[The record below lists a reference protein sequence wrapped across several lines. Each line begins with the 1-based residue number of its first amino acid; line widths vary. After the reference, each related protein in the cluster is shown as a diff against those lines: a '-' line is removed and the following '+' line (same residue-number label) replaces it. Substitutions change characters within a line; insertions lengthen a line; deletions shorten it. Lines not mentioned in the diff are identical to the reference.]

1 MRYLAR
7 GILGVVAL
15 FVVVV
20 IAIMLIA
27 RTRAAR
33 VEAVGAAPSSADLH
47 IREVD
52 LEEVT
57 KGVRWRLK
65 AEQALMYEQEGRT
78 TLKRPDVNVYQPD
91 RTWHIVGEEGDLNDK
106 TKDVEVRRNVV
117 VTSSDGMRLD
127 TTVLRW
133 DANAKR
139 LWTDAPVV
147 LSKHGSVVHGTGV
160 SVLVEPEEATIA
172 GRVRATFVPGSAR

>member
-7 GILGVVAL
+7 GILVVVGL
-15 FVVVV
+15 FVLV

-27 RTRAAR
+27 RTRAGR
-33 VEAVGAAPSSADLH
+33 VEAVGAAPSNADLH
-47 IREVD
+47 IREVE

-65 AEQALMYEQEGRT
+65 ADQALMYEREGRT
-78 TLKRPDVNVYQPD
+78 HLKRPDVNVYQPD
-91 RTWHIVGEEGDLNDK
+91 RTWHVAGEEGDLNDK
-106 TKDVEVRRNVV
+106 TKDVEVRGSVV
-117 VTSSDGMRLD
+117 VTSSDGMRLE

-133 DANAKR
+133 DANGKR

-147 LSKHGSVVHGTGV
+147 LSQNDSVIHGSGL
-160 SVLVEPEEATIA
+160 SVIVERDEALIA
-172 GRVRATFVPGSAR
+172 GRVQATFAHGSGR